1 MRFSTLDLA
10 LEAQAAVAPLI
21 KRVQRHDRK
30 LAQQLRDATN
40 SFLLN
45 LGEGAH
51 SDPGN
56 RRSRYQTA
64 AGSTS
69 EVLVGLRGSV
79 GFRLLQPRRARA
91 GGSKARPLARFPLEA
106 DSLKRRPALRSSRR
120 RAASSAHRMAA
131 AASTSDRAL
140 AAQLRDPQE
149 GRSDDATIR
158 TYQAQDHRD
167 ARQAN
172 R

>member
-21 KRVQRHDRK
+21 KRVQPHDRK
-30 LAQQLRDATN
+30 LAEQLRDATN

-69 EVLVGLRGSV
+69 EVLVGLRGRV
-79 GFRLLQPRRARA
+79 GWGYFSREELAPAAAKRDRLLACLW
-91 GGSKARPLARFPLEA
+91 KLT
-106 DSLKRRPALRSSRR
+106 
-120 RAASSAHRMAA
+120 H
-131 AASTSDRAL
+131 
-140 AAQLRDPQE
+140 
-149 GRSDDATIR
+149 
-158 TYQAQDHRD
+158 
-167 ARQAN
+167 
-172 R
+172 

>member
-1 MRFSTLDLA
+1 M
-10 LEAQAAVAPLI
+10 APLI

-30 LAQQLRDATN
+30 LAQQLRDVTN
-40 SFLLN
+40 SFLLD

-79 GFRLLQPRRARA
+79 GWGYTSAPKISRPR
-91 GGSKARPLARFPLEA
+91 
-106 DSLKRRPALRSSRR
+106 LRSST
-120 RAASSAHRMAA
+120 ACSPASGS
-131 AASTSDRAL
+131 
-140 AAQLRDPQE
+140 
-149 GRSDDATIR
+149 
-158 TYQAQDHRD
+158 
-167 ARQAN
+167 
-172 R
+172 

>member
-69 EVLVGLRGSV
+69 EVLVGLCGSV
-79 GFRLLQPRRARA
+79 GWGYFSPEELAPAAAKLDRLL
-91 GGSKARPLARFPLEA
+91 
-106 DSLKRRPALRSSRR
+106 
-120 RAASSAHRMAA
+120 ASFWKLTH
-131 AASTSDRAL
+131 
-140 AAQLRDPQE
+140 
-149 GRSDDATIR
+149 
-158 TYQAQDHRD
+158 
-167 ARQAN
+167 
-172 R
+172 